1 MFFRILKRD
10 LKRKKTMNIIL
21 LLFIMLSSMFLAG
34 SANNLRAILGA
45 VEHFIEISKVPDLFV
60 LALAQ
65 ENQDEIG
72 DFVAQSENVSA
83 YEVQDT
89 ITITDNGQIEILSRK
104 ENPQD
109 GLRYERTNTLSIQ
122 ANEGSFMKVFDENGE
137 ELHLNKGEIALA
149 KLEAENNH
157 LQEGDRIAI
166 TIGDVRKEF
175 TVAAITRDAVFGTS
189 FMGFKR
195 NIISTEDF
203 EEYKEQEHPVL
214 TRIYCLNYKDKEA
227 FQKEYKVHKFNVISG
242 VEKNL
247 IPMCYVMDMLMSGI
261 LIMVSICLILIA
273 FLVLKFTISFT
284 VQEEYKE
291 IGIMKAIGLK
301 NWDIK
306 KIYMMKY
313 LGLSV
318 VGSFLGFWLSI
329 PFQTLMLERVV
340 VNVVVEKGEQHL
352 LINLAAGILVVALVL
367 LFCNHCTNKVRKISA
382 IEAIRSGSLGETF
395 HKKGMMLSK
404 HKRMMLPLFLAC
416 NDVRKQ
422 KKQFVMLLLSFILGT
437 MMLLLPLIGATTLE
451 NENVIYS
458 FGIWK
463 SDLYVVD
470 GMENTLI
477 SMGKDGVVKMQDRMK
492 EIQGVLQQHGIPAQ
506 LGNQI
511 GFNYSVYS
519 QEPQDAEIC
528 QVMQPMGEWEQH
540 LTMLNG
546 REPENPNEIA
556 ITEITAEKLKVS
568 IGDSVYLCFQDG
580 DREFLITGT
589 YQTMLNMGEGIRLS
603 PNAEPDETYL
613 AGMLAYQIALEQP
626 EQKEDAVKV
635 LQECFPDDKVYQ
647 GREWIDMMCGL
658 DSIVKQLHT
667 IMTVVTMVVLG
678 INALLTVLLVRT
690 FLSRER
696 SDIAL
701 MKSMG
706 FQSRT
711 IKEWQ
716 LLRIL
721 LVLALAILTGT
732 ILAHLLA
739 PCTVGEVFGMMGAK
753 KMQLTIDPVKGYLLY
768 PLLLFLVTGCAALFS
783 TGGIRQI
790 DIREVNNIE

>member
-10 LKRKKTMNIIL
+10 LKRKKTMNFIL
-21 LLFIMLSSMFLAG
+21 LLFILLSSMFLAS

-45 VEHFIEISKVPDLFV
+45 VEHFIEVSNVPDLFV
-60 LALAQ
+60 MALSQAG
-65 ENQDEIG
+65 QDEIG
-72 DFVAQSENVSA
+72 DFIKQSKYVAS
-83 YEVQDT
+83 YEIQDS

-104 ENPQD
+104 EESADNPK
-109 GLRYERTNTLSIQ
+109 YEQTNTLSVQ
-122 ANEGSFMKVFDENGE
+122 ADNGRFMKVFDENGK
-137 ELHLNKGEIALA
+137 ELHLKRGEIALT

-157 LQEGDRIAI
+157 LQKGDRIAI
-166 TIGDVRKEF
+166 TIGNIRKEY
-175 TVAAITRDAVFGTS
+175 TIAAITKDAVFGTS

-203 EEYKEQEHPVL
+203 EEYKEQEQQVL
-214 TRIYCLNYKDKEA
+214 TKVYCINYKDKEA
-227 FQKEYKVHKFNVISG
+227 FQREYKLHKFNVISG
-242 VEKNL
+242 VEKSL

-261 LIMVSICLILIA
+261 LIIVSICLIFIA

-284 VQEEYKE
+284 MQEDYKE

-306 KIYMMKY
+306 KIYMVKY

-318 VGSFLGFWLSI
+318 VGSFPGFLLSI
-329 PFQTLMLERVV
+329 PFQALMLNQVV
-340 VNVVVEKGEQHL
+340 VNVVL
-352 LINLAAGILVVALVL
+352 W
-367 LFCNHCTNKVRKISA
+367 
-382 IEAIRSGSLGETF
+382 
-395 HKKGMMLSK
+395 
-404 HKRMMLPLFLAC
+404 
-416 NDVRKQ
+416 
-422 KKQFVMLLLSFILGT
+422 LSFILGT

-451 NENVIYS
+451 SDNIIYS
-458 FGIWK
+458 FGVWK
-463 SDLYVVD
+463 SDLYMED
-470 GMENTLI
+470 GMENILI
-477 SMGKDGVVKMQDRMK
+477 SMGKDGVAKMQDHMK
-492 EIQGVLQQHGIPAQ
+492 EIQEVLRQHGIQAQ
-506 LGNQI
+506 LGTQI

-519 QEPQDAEIC
+519 EKPQDAEIC
-528 QVMQPMGEWEQH
+528 QVMQPVGEWDQH

-546 REPENPNEIA
+546 REPENPDEIA
-556 ITEITAEKLKVS
+556 ITEITAEELKVS
-568 IGDSVYLCFQDG
+568 IGDSIYLRFQDG
-580 DREFLITGT
+580 DRPYLITGT
-589 YQTMLNMGEGIRLS
+589 YQTMLNMGKGIRLS
-603 PNAEPDETYL
+603 KNAEPDYEYL
-613 AGMLAYQIALEQP
+613 SGKLAYQIALEQP
-626 EQKEDAVKV
+626 EQKADAVKV
-635 LQECFPDDKVYQ
+635 LQECFSDCKIYQ
-647 GREWIDMMCGL
+647 GREWIDKMCGL
-658 DSIVKQLHT
+658 DSIAGQLHT
-667 IMTVVTMVVLG
+667 VMMLITMVVLG

-739 PCTVGEVFGMMGAK
+739 PYTVGEAFGMMGAK
-753 KMQLTIDPVKGYLLY
+753 KMRLTIDPIKGYLLY
-768 PLLLFLVTGCAALFS
+768 PMLLFMVTGCAAWLS

>member
-10 LKRKKTMNIIL
+10 LKRKKTMNFIL
-21 LLFIMLSSMFLAG
+21 LLFILLSSMFLAS

-45 VEHFIEISKVPDLFV
+45 VEHFIEVSNVPDLFV
-60 LALAQ
+60 MALSQAG
-65 ENQDEIG
+65 QDEIG
-72 DFVAQSENVSA
+72 DFIKQSKYVAS
-83 YEVQDT
+83 YEIQDS

-104 ENPQD
+104 EESADNPK
-109 GLRYERTNTLSIQ
+109 YEQTNTLSVQ
-122 ANEGSFMKVFDENGE
+122 ADNGRFMKVFDENGK
-137 ELHLNKGEIALA
+137 ELHLKRGEIALT

-157 LQEGDRIAI
+157 LQKGDRIAI
-166 TIGDVRKEF
+166 TIGNIRKEY
-175 TVAAITRDAVFGTS
+175 TIAAITKDAVFGTS

-203 EEYKEQEHPVL
+203 EEYKEQEQQVL
-214 TRIYCLNYKDKEA
+214 TKVYCINYKDKEA
-227 FQKEYKVHKFNVISG
+227 FQREYKLHKFNVISG
-242 VEKNL
+242 VEKSL

-261 LIMVSICLILIA
+261 LIIVSICLILIA

-284 VQEEYKE
+284 MQEDYKE

-306 KIYMMKY
+306 KIYMVKY

-318 VGSFLGFWLSI
+318 VGSFLGFLLSI
-329 PFQTLMLERVV
+329 PFQALMLNQVV
-340 VNVVVEKGEQHL
+340 VNVVL
-352 LINLAAGILVVALVL
+352 W
-367 LFCNHCTNKVRKISA
+367 
-382 IEAIRSGSLGETF
+382 
-395 HKKGMMLSK
+395 
-404 HKRMMLPLFLAC
+404 
-416 NDVRKQ
+416 
-422 KKQFVMLLLSFILGT
+422 LSFILGT

-451 NENVIYS
+451 SDNIIYS
-458 FGIWK
+458 FGVWK
-463 SDLYVVD
+463 SDLYMED
-470 GMENTLI
+470 GMENILI
-477 SMGKDGVVKMQDRMK
+477 SMGKDGVAKMQDHMK
-492 EIQGVLQQHGIPAQ
+492 EIQEVLRQHGLQAQ
-506 LGNQI
+506 LGTQI

-519 QEPQDAEIC
+519 EKPQDAEIC
-528 QVMQPMGEWEQH
+528 QVMQPVGEWDQH

-546 REPENPNEIA
+546 REPENPDEIA
-556 ITEITAEKLKVS
+556 ITEITAEELKVS
-568 IGDSVYLCFQDG
+568 IGDSIYLRFQDG
-580 DREFLITGT
+580 DRPYLITGT
-589 YQTMLNMGEGIRLS
+589 YQTMLNMGKGIRLS
-603 PNAEPDETYL
+603 KNAEPDYEYL
-613 AGMLAYQIALEQP
+613 SGKLAYQIALEQP
-626 EQKEDAVKV
+626 EQKADAVKV
-635 LQECFPDDKVYQ
+635 LQECFLDCKIYQ
-647 GREWIDMMCGL
+647 GREWIDKMCGL
-658 DSIVKQLHT
+658 DSIAGQLHT
-667 IMTVVTMVVLG
+667 VMMLITMVVLG

-739 PCTVGEVFGMMGAK
+739 PYTVGEAFGMMGAK
-753 KMQLTIDPVKGYLLY
+753 KMRLTIDPIKGYLLY
-768 PLLLFLVTGCAALFS
+768 PMLLFMVTGCAAWLS

>member
-10 LKRKKTMNIIL
+10 LKRKKTMNFIL
-21 LLFIMLSSMFLAG
+21 LLFILLSSMFLAS

-45 VEHFIEISKVPDLFV
+45 VEHFIEVSNVPDLFV
-60 LALAQ
+60 MALSQAG
-65 ENQDEIG
+65 QDEIG
-72 DFVAQSENVSA
+72 DFIKQSKYVAS
-83 YEVQDT
+83 YEIQDS

-104 ENPQD
+104 EESADNPK
-109 GLRYERTNTLSIQ
+109 YEQTNTLSVQ
-122 ANEGSFMKVFDENGE
+122 ADNGRFMKVFDENGK
-137 ELHLNKGEIALA
+137 ELHLKRGEIALT

-157 LQEGDRIAI
+157 LQKGDRIAI
-166 TIGDVRKEF
+166 TIGNIRKEY
-175 TVAAITRDAVFGTS
+175 TIAAITKDAVFGTS

-203 EEYKEQEHPVL
+203 EEYKEQEQQVL
-214 TRIYCLNYKDKEA
+214 TKVYCINYKDKEA
-227 FQKEYKVHKFNVISG
+227 FQREYKLHKFNVISG
-242 VEKNL
+242 VEKSL

-261 LIMVSICLILIA
+261 LIIVSICLILIA

-284 VQEEYKE
+284 MQEDYKE

-306 KIYMMKY
+306 KIYMVKY

-318 VGSFLGFWLSI
+318 VGSFLGFLLSI
-329 PFQTLMLERVV
+329 PFQALMLNQVV
-340 VNVVVEKGEQHL
+340 VNVVVEAGEQRL
-352 LINLAAGILVVALVL
+352 PINLAASIFVVAMVL
-367 LFCNHCTNKVRKISA
+367 LFCNHCTNRVRKISA
-382 IEAIRSGSLGETF
+382 IEAIRSGSSGETY
-395 HKKGMMLSK
+395 HKKGMELSR
-404 HKRMMLPLFLAC
+404 HKRMRLPLFLAC

-422 KKQFVMLLLSFILGT
+422 KRQFVVLWLSFILGT
-437 MMLLLPLIGATTLE
+437 MLLLLPLIGATTLE
-451 NENVIYS
+451 SDNIIYS
-458 FGIWK
+458 FGVWK
-463 SDLYVVD
+463 SDLYMED
-470 GMENTLI
+470 GMENILI
-477 SMGKDGVVKMQDRMK
+477 SMGKDGVAKMQDHMK
-492 EIQGVLQQHGIPAQ
+492 EIQEVLRQHGIQAQ
-506 LGNQI
+506 LGTQI

-519 QEPQDAEIC
+519 EEPQDAEIC
-528 QVMQPMGEWEQH
+528 LVMQPVGEWDQH

-546 REPENPNEIA
+546 REPENPDEIA
-556 ITEITAEKLKVS
+556 ITEITAEELKVS
-568 IGDSVYLCFQDG
+568 IGDSIYLCFQDG
-580 DREFLITGT
+580 DRPYLITGT
-589 YQTMLNMGEGIRLS
+589 YQTMLNMGKGIRLS
-603 PNAEPDETYL
+603 KNAEPDYEYL
-613 AGMLAYQIALEQP
+613 SGKLAYQIALEQP
-626 EQKEDAVKV
+626 EQKADAVKV
-635 LQECFPDDKVYQ
+635 LQECFLDCKIYQ
-647 GREWIDMMCGL
+647 GREWIDKMCGL
-658 DSIVKQLHT
+658 DSIAGQLHT
-667 IMTVVTMVVLG
+667 VMMLITMVVLG

-739 PCTVGEVFGMMGAK
+739 PYTVGEAFGMMGAK
-753 KMQLTIDPVKGYLLY
+753 KMRLTIDPIKGYLLY
-768 PLLLFLVTGCAALFS
+768 PMLLFMVTGCAAWLS